1 MKQYTHNI
9 TINVSEIQY
18 KTLEKIKANNVKVGN
33 FIRTAIAEKIK
44 RDYQELILKPK
55 KADCPF

>member
-1 MKQYTHNI
+1 MKSYTKNI

-18 KTLEKIKANNVKVGN
+18 QTLEKIRLNNVKVGN
-33 FIRTAIAEKIK
+33 FIREAIAEKIK

-55 KADCPF
+55 KTDCPF